1 MPGADPPW
9 RRRARSLGRRVLGPA
24 WPHVGDAAHLI
35 VCPDG
40 ALTAVPMELLET
52 PSGDLLTD
60 VARVSY
66 LARAADLTSRAMLF
80 RTEGPPVVIAG
91 PDHDLPQSTTAA
103 RTGQMVAAAWAR
115 GAVPGGARFIDLPHA
130 RAEGEAVAALLGVVP
145 LTGVWALAT
154 ELLGVSEPEI
164 LHIAGHGFAL
174 PAAAVEDEAVL
185 LGTPLGNA
193 VDRRMV
199 LDDPLQRSGLAL
211 AGANAVLDGLPVPAE
226 VGDGIV
232 HASQIQQLDLQR
244 TDLVVLSA
252 CRTGLGDLSLGDGAH
267 GLRRA
272 FLAAGC
278 RSVVST
284 LWDVPED
291 SSRRLV
297 EHFYSLLL
305 GGRPR
310 HEALAEARAVV
321 RADHPDSPVHWAGYV
336 LDGEWG
342 PLHRSTGANVRVAVV
357 NAREWGLNDGD
368 PEALERFADVV
379 RTGLPA
385 FPSDG
390 PLPPATVLRR
400 ALAQDDLPPA
410 ARVEATELLADLA
423 SRLGD
428 LESAIALSEDLAAD
442 PAVAPSRSAGIR
454 YSIGVMHHRDGRPDV
469 AEEMYDRALD
479 LGPAPDVAARI
490 RVNRGV
496 ARIATG
502 RTDEALADF
511 AEVIEDPGAPTDQ
524 RYMAL
529 INRADARAGS
539 DVTACLADLDAALAL
554 GVADEAERRHL
565 EAFRAQVLAV
575 AGDDPG

>member
-1 MPGADPPW
+1 
-9 RRRARSLGRRVLGPA
+9 
-24 WPHVGDAAHLI
+24 
-35 VCPDG
+35 
-40 ALTAVPMELLET
+40 
-52 PSGDLLTD
+52 
-60 VARVSY
+60 
-66 LARAADLTSRAMLF
+66 MLF
-80 RTEGPPVVIAG
+80 RTEGPPVVLAG
-91 PDHDLPQSTTAA
+91 PDHDLPKAMTAA

-115 GAVPGGARFIDLPHA
+115 GAVPGGARFVDLPHA
-130 RAEGEAVAALLGVVP
+130 RAEGEAVAALLGVAP

-174 PAAAVEDEAVL
+174 PAEAVEDEAVL

-211 AGANAVLDGLPVPAE
+211 AGANAVLDGTPVPPE

-252 CRTGLGDLSLGDGAH
+252 CRTGLGDLALGDGAH

-284 LWDVPED
+284 LWDVPEE

-297 EHFYSLLL
+297 EHFYTLLL
-305 GGRPR
+305 AGRPR
-310 HEALAEARAVV
+310 HDALAEARAAV

-336 LDGEWG
+336 LDGEWR
-342 PLHRSTGANVRVAVV
+342 PLHRSTGANIRVAVV

-368 PEALERFADVV
+368 PEALERLADQV

-385 FPSDG
+385 YPSGG

-400 ALAQDDLPPA
+400 ALAQEGLPPA
-410 ARVEATELLADLA
+410 ARTEATELLADLA

-428 LESAIALSEDLAAD
+428 LDTAIALSEELAAD
-442 PAVAPSRSAGIR
+442 PAVAPSRTAGIR
-454 YSIGVMHHRDGRPDV
+454 YSIGVMHHRDGRPDL

-479 LGPAPDVAARI
+479 LGPTPELAAHI

-496 ARIATG
+496 ARIATD
-502 RTDEALADF
+502 RADEALADF
-511 AEVIEDPGAPTDQ
+511 ATVIEDPGAPVDQ

-529 INRADARAGS
+529 INRADATAMT

-565 EAFRAQVLAV
+565 EAFRAQVLAGSGAD
-575 AGDDPG
+575 AG